1 MREGSKTRLSPKSTA
16 HKEARY
22 ANYFQVGHNAFE
34 FLIEF
39 GQRDEAGIHTRIY
52 MSPQH
57 ARILSTLLL
66 DTLHQ
71 HELEFGTTGQS
82 ENRPS

>member
-1 MREGSKTRLSPKSTA
+1 VRQGSKTRPGPKSTA
-16 HKEARY
+16 HREARY

-39 GQRDEAGIHTRIY
+39 GQQDEAGIHTRIY

-71 HELEFGTTGQS
+71 YELEFGTTRQS
-82 ENRPS
+82 PNRPS